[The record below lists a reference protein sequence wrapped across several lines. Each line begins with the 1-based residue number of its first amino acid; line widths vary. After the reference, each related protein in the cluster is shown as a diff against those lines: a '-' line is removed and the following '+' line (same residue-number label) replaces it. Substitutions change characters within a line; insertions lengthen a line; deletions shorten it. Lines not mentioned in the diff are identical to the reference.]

1 MIAGSIGMLASASL
15 SGGKLGLYEPIH
27 GSAPDIAG
35 QNIANPLATI
45 LSVAMMLR
53 YSLNQPEAAVAIEE
67 AVARVLEEN
76 RTPDIY
82 EDGKNK
88 VSCEEMGDLV
98 CAQL

>member
-1 MIAGSIGMLASASL
+1 MS
-15 SGGKLGLYEPIH
+15 GLYEPIH

-35 QNIANPLATI
+35 LGIANPLATI

-53 YSLNQPEAAVAIEE
+53 YSLDRADAADAIEAAVAK
-67 AVARVLEEN
+67 VLENN

-88 VSCEEMGDLV
+88 VSCEEMGNLV
-98 CAQL
+98 CEAL

>member
-1 MIAGSIGMLASASL
+1 
-15 SGGKLGLYEPIH
+15 
-27 GSAPDIAG
+27 
-35 QNIANPLATI
+35 
-45 LSVAMMLR
+45 MMLR

-88 VSCEEMGDLV
+88 VSCEDMGDLV